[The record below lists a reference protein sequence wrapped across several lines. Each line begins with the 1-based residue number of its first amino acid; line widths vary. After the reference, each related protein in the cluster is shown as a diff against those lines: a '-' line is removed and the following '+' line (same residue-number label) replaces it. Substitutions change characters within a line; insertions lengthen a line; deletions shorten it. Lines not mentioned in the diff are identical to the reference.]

1 MAAKHAI
8 RGQPGRLS
16 GRRVTDNRRV
26 AGVVEIRTYKLLP
39 GMGGEFHRTVVE
51 EVMPLLER
59 WGTKVVA
66 FGPSLDDADLYFLLR
81 GYESVDALQASQDEF
96 YGSDE
101 WRSGPREAVVSRI
114 ESSISVVI
122 PAGQLESARV
132 I

>member
-1 MAAKHAI
+1 
-8 RGQPGRLS
+8 
-16 GRRVTDNRRV
+16 VTDNRRV

-39 GMGGEFHRTVVE
+39 GTGGEFHRTVVD

-66 FGPSLDDADLYFLLR
+66 FGPSLDGADLYFLLR
-81 GYESVDALQASQDEF
+81 GYESVEDLQASQDEF

-101 WRSGPREAVVSRI
+101 WRSGPREAIVSRI

-122 PAGQLESARV
+122 PAGELEPARWR
-132 I
+132 

>member
-1 MAAKHAI
+1 M
-8 RGQPGRLS
+8 
-16 GRRVTDNRRV
+16 

-39 GMGGEFHRTVVE
+39 GTGGEFHRTVVD

-66 FGPSLDDADLYFLLR
+66 FGPSLDGADLYFLLR
-81 GYESVDALQASQDEF
+81 GYESVEDLQASQDEF

-101 WRSGPREAVVSRI
+101 WRSGPREAIVSRI

-122 PAGQLESARV
+122 PAGELEPARWR
-132 I
+132 